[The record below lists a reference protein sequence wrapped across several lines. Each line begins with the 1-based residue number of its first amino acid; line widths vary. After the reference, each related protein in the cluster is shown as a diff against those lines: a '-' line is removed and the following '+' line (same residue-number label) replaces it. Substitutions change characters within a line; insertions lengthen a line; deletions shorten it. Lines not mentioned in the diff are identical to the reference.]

1 MKDVIADGLNII
13 KTHKRAGKNECKIAP
28 VSNLLLEVL
37 RIFKEKGYIQDYEV
51 IENGRGN
58 EVVVKGLG
66 AINNCGVIKPRFPV
80 EAAEW
85 YKWEQRYVLSK
96 EFGHLVVS
104 TSQGV
109 MTNEEAREKGIGGRL
124 IAFVY

>member
-1 MKDVIADGLNII
+1 MKDVIADGLNAI
-13 KTHKRAGKNECKIAP
+13 KTHKRAGKNECVVKP
-28 VSNLLLEVL
+28 TSKLFLEVL
-37 RIFKEKGYIQDYEV
+37 RILKEKNYIQDYEV
-51 IENGRGN
+51 NEDGRGGS
-58 EVVVKGLG
+58 VLIKGIG
-66 AINNCGVIKPRFPV
+66 NVNNCGAIKPRFAV
-80 EAAEW
+80 EASEW

-96 EFGHLVVS
+96 EFGHLIVS